1 MTPEGQDEGL
11 DDLRRRLYAPG
22 ATSADVDRYRAAL
35 PAPVFTPPSASVPP
49 RSAAAPIVAR
59 ADEPAAAPRV
69 ADAPDAPMPPE
80 PRPHPHR
87 RRVPL
92 LVVAGAAAV
101 GVVLVVA
108 LLQRTAAPSPTPA
121 PTVTAA
127 AAPVRQDRLPFPSA
141 ASAALVVALDR
152 GDQAGIRRYLYE
164 HPEARPTAISTVTRA
179 DSAEFSGEGS
189 GTVPLRPS
197 SLATRS
203 GRFTLLITVD
213 EPGRYEWR
221 GTRLAAANDRSGP
234 LVTVAEGSGDLAPGQ
249 VGTAT
254 VEYEDGA
261 PTALQ
266 VLVGEHVRWGAVAVF
281 TD

>member
-1 MTPEGQDEGL
+1 MTTEGQDGSL

-22 ATSADVDRYRAAL
+22 ATSADLDRYRAAL
-35 PAPVFTPPSASVPP
+35 PAPVPAPPSVPVPP
-49 RSAAAPIVAR
+49 RSTAAPIVAR
-59 ADEPAAAPRV
+59 AEEPAEAPRV
-69 ADAPDAPMPPE
+69 ADAPEAE
-80 PRPHPHR
+80 PRPLPR
-87 RRVPL
+87 RRRLPL
-92 LVVAGAAAV
+92 LVVAGAAAL

-108 LLQRTAAPSPTPA
+108 LLQRTPTPSPV
-121 PTVTAA
+121 PTVTAV
-127 AAPVRQDRLPFPSA
+127 AAPAPQDRLPFPSA

-254 VEYEDGA
+254 VAYEDGA